1 MSSSRIVPFKIKSID
16 SLGQGVSKET
26 DKITFI
32 PKTMIGDE
40 GMAEILAERKGVAF
54 GKAIEFSQRSSQRT
68 ESFCPHFN
76 DCPSCHFLHIHYEDE
91 ISIKK
96 DTFERLFRKSSIPSL
111 EILRAS
117 RRSSYRNRIQLHYD
131 LAQKKLGMLD
141 AKTSLIMPVPECSIG
156 LPVIQEEMKRLYQN
170 EKWLLEAPKSPNKG
184 HVEIYWRNNE
194 VKTSWN
200 RPYAE
205 GGFTQVFQEMNEE
218 LRQILQTWVT
228 KIKPTDLL
236 DLFAGNGNLSQG
248 TPYSQRLCVD
258 VYPHFLG
265 EEFLSQDLYHKSALV
280 RVKKELKRRQM
291 KPQLMLIDPPRS
303 GIKDLELWLQEIQP
317 QYLAYI
323 SCDPH
328 TLARDLSPIKDY
340 SIERA
345 FLIDFFPST
354 FHFET
359 MLFLKRNS

>member
-1 MSSSRIVPFKIKSID
+1 MPSSRLVPFKITSMD
-16 SLGQGVSKET
+16 ALGQGVSKET

-54 GKAIEFSQRSSQRT
+54 GKAIEFNVKSSQRI

-76 DCPSCHFLHIHYEDE
+76 ECPSCHFLHINYKDE

-96 DTFERLFRKSSIPSL
+96 DTFERLFRKFSIPSL
-111 EILRAS
+111 EILEAS
-117 RRSSYRNRIQLHYD
+117 RRNGYRNRIQLHYD

-141 AKTSLIMPVPECSIG
+141 AKNSLIVPVSECSIG
-156 LPVIQEEMKRLYQN
+156 LPVIQDEISRLYH
-170 EKWLLEAPKSPNKG
+170 EERWLKEAPQSPKKG

-200 RPYAE
+200 KPYAE
-205 GGFTQVFQEMNEE
+205 GGFTQVFQEMNDQLRQNLQKWVEE
-218 LRQILQTWVT
+218 L
-228 KIKPTDLL
+228 KPTDLL

-248 TPYSQRLCVD
+248 MPYSQRLCVD
-258 VYPHFLG
+258 MYSQPPG
-265 EEFLSQDLYHKSALV
+265 DEFLSQDLYHKSALIH
-280 RVKKELKRRQM
+280 VKKELTKRHM
-291 KPQLMLIDPPRS
+291 KPQLMLVDPPRS
-303 GIKDLELWLQEIQP
+303 GIKDLNLWLNEIQP

-328 TLARDLSPIKDY
+328 TLARDLSSLKDY
-340 SIERA
+340 SVLRA
-345 FLIDFFPST
+345 FLVDFFPST